1 MTTVQV
7 AVAGRPSKDRAA
19 ELIAAEEERMEMQV
33 KQLGPAGLQQAGQRV
48 EQAIAS
54 QELPSMKVTRIQI
67 SDKPDP
73 LLCLQVLER
82 IPLGDVDTIQFRE
95 FHSYNRTLNSDK
107 LFDFSDIP
115 FKIHIDDVNSNFVQ
129 LYLFFNT
136 AGLSEEQRELLPLLL
151 DLWLVSPIKKVNKI
165 VNSTG

>member
-1 MTTVQV
+1 M
-7 AVAGRPSKDRAA
+7 
-19 ELIAAEEERMEMQV
+19 
-33 KQLGPAGLQQAGQRV
+33 
-48 EQAIAS
+48 
-54 QELPSMKVTRIQI
+54 
-67 SDKPDP
+67 
-73 LLCLQVLER
+73 QVLER

-151 DLWLVSPIKKVNKI
+151 DLWLVSPIKKVKHGYSMN
-165 VNSTG
+165 